1 MTHSSLRPRPPAA
14 SQTAPGT
21 PFTAALT
28 RSHLSAPQLVRAV
41 NVKLE
46 ATGLPALHPTT
57 AYNWCTGSMPRSPHV
72 RSLVALTLS
81 EATGTT
87 VTADELWGP
96 STQPRPVLS
105 AADELLGP
113 RRLPDVLNTAAH
125 WSAETTVHADTQ
137 PATPTTLF
145 TAVWD
150 ATHQPPSPACAM
162 RHSAPRVEPAMIN
175 LLEEHLSSLRHLDDQ
190 TGGGPLAQR
199 RVRIALSEV
208 ILLLRTSSH
217 TPDVRTRL
225 LHNAAGL
232 SQLGGWM
239 AFDSNL
245 TAAAQ
250 RYQLLALRL
259 ARAADDTDTVSNIL
273 GMLAYQYA
281 ATGHP
286 QEALR
291 YATAAVEHAARSL
304 PLVRARALGRLAT
317 AHAAAGDI
325 DRFRRTH
332 EECRALITR
341 RTPGD
346 PSCLYYFT
354 DEQLAAETGH
364 ALVELATTHHRQTRA
379 LLSEASRLL
388 TPHVRQG
395 GVTGYRRSAV
405 LHGIHLARAHLLARD
420 TEATAA
426 VLTHVA
432 AGLAGVQS
440 PRCRALLRALRTRAG
455 RRLRT
460 AGHPHALEAVDR
472 ALSST

>member
-1 MTHSSLRPRPPAA
+1 MPHRSLRPRPTAA
-14 SQTAPGT
+14 PPGI
-21 PFTAALT
+21 PFTAALA
-28 RSHLSAPQLVRAV
+28 RSHLNAPQLVRAV
-41 NVKLE
+41 NVKLD
-46 ATGLPALHPTT
+46 ATGLPALHPTA
-57 AYNWCTGSMPRSPHV
+57 AYNWCTGSMPRSPQV

-87 VTADELWGP
+87 VTADDLWGP
-96 STQPRPVLS
+96 STRPRPVLS
-105 AADELLGP
+105 AADELLGH
-113 RRLPDVLNTAAH
+113 RRLPDVLNAAAH

-137 PATPTTLF
+137 LAAPTTLF

-150 ATHQPPSPACAM
+150 ATHQPPGQACAM
-162 RHSAPRVEPAMIN
+162 RRSAPRVEPAMMT
-175 LLEEHLSSLRHLDDQ
+175 LLEEHLTSLRHLDDQ
-190 TGGGPLAQR
+190 TGGGPLPQR

-217 TPDVRTRL
+217 TPGLRTRL

-259 ARAADDTDTVSNIL
+259 ARAADDTDTLSNIL
-273 GMLAYQYA
+273 GMLAYQHA

-332 EECRALITR
+332 DQCRALITR
-341 RTPGD
+341 RTPDD
-346 PSCLYYFT
+346 PPSLYYFT
-354 DEQLAAETGH
+354 DDQLAAETGH
-364 ALVELATTHHRQTRA
+364 ALVELATTHSQRTRA
-379 LLSEASRLL
+379 RTLLTEASDLL

-395 GVTGYRRSAV
+395 GEAGYHRSAV
-405 LHGIHLARAHLLARD
+405 LHGIHLARAHLLVRD
-420 TEATAA
+420 TETTAA

-432 AGLAGVQS
+432 TGLGGVQS
-440 PRCRALLRALRTRAG
+440 PRCRALLRALRNQAG

-460 AGHPHALEAVDR
+460 AGHAHALEAVDR
-472 ALSST
+472 ALSHT